1 MYVNTPTVETHAL
14 LVRHAAVP
22 SFLFLS
28 SLHSDVGGGD
38 DAVRQREY
46 LKQLEEALTLLA
58 FKNAEASPLGHLLE
72 VSNR

>member
-1 MYVNTPTVETHAL
+1 MYVSTPTVETHAL
-14 LVRHAAVP
+14 LVREAAVS
-22 SFLFLS
+22 SFL
-28 SLHSDVGGGD
+28 SLLNSDAGGD
-38 DAVRQREY
+38 DAMRQREY